1 MWSQGGGTLI
11 GTHSEKPGAEGAGT
25 SPGGAINVS
34 DTGMDEKKAKLCSFS
49 NIKNRDERG
58 RRPEPKPY
66 AVCQDFLR
74 LNSVFN
80 NIYGFHLIISEIF
93 GRCRIFEQFQKKKKK
108 V

>member
-1 MWSQGGGTLI
+1 MFQTRAWM
-11 GTHSEKPGAEGAGT
+11 K
-25 SPGGAINVS
+25 
-34 DTGMDEKKAKLCSFS
+34 KKAKLCFFS

-108 V
+108 CKEENKNLTTEDNDPYGYRSF